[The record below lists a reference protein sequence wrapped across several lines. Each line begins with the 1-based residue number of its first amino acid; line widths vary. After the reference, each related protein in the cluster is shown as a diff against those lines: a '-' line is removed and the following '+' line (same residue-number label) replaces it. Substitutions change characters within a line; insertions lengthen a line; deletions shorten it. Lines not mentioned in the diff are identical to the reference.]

1 MIKTQPVFFLSNTDR
16 KDEFLIETRIWNKDG
31 AFYAEKKAVTDE
43 AQKHLER
50 MFNTYTALSGVKKLS
65 NVISIVA
72 PAKSPQGNLIFDFIE
87 GISAERVLLEKVL
100 LEDKKGAYYIIDKLF
115 SLIDALPSAKV
126 NPNSNPEYVKVFGKT
141 FNKIQDCT
149 TLGIID
155 LNLNNVIIDKNNQ
168 WHLYDYEWA
177 FDFPIPKQLLRL
189 RFLWYFVYRHRE
201 ILRYHAQRI
210 DSICINKNIYMPK
223 FLYERYKEV
232 FKDFDDL
239 RLAESGFQY
248 YLTGKEDGKL
258 TAFKD
263 GEFAVETAS
272 PPVVGIES
280 SINKATEKIAA
291 QLRAERQQRAAA
303 EKQKAA
309 LEQKL
314 NAITSSKTYRLASR
328 LASLK
333 NKMLSK

>member
-1 MIKTQPVFFLSNTDR
+1 MTKTQPVFFLSNTNR
-16 KDEFLIETRIWNKDG
+16 KDKFLIETRIWDKDSVLQ
-31 AFYAEKKAVTDE
+31 AEKKALTAD
-43 AQKHLER
+43 AQKHLDG
-50 MFNTYTALSGVKKLS
+50 MFDTYKALSDLKKIS
-65 NVISIVA
+65 SIISIVA
-72 PAKSPQGNLIFDFIE
+72 PVKSSQQNLIFDFIK
-87 GISAERVLLEKVL
+87 GVSAERALLEKL
-100 LEDKKGAYYIIDKLF
+100 LAEDKQGTYDIIDKLF
-115 SLIDALPSAKV
+115 LLIDSLPSVKA
-126 NPNSNPEYVKVFGKT
+126 NPANNSEYAKVFGKT

-210 DSICINKNIYMPK
+210 NSVSVRKNIYMPK

-291 QLRAERQQRAAA
+291 QLRAERQQRTAA

-314 NAITSSKTYRLASR
+314 NAITSSKSYRLASR
-328 LASLK
+328 LARLRHK
-333 NKMLSK
+333 ILPK